1 MQRVIVVVC
10 AVMVSV
16 VSISCV
22 SVAVPDPQTPTDPQ
36 LAAAADALLVAAD
49 GCYSSVSAGQSW
61 EESRNCAALQPL
73 ATSYIAAG
81 GFQDEPAAVALIGE
95 RARRTA
101 WQARA
106 LECGGSRT
114 IW

>member
-1 MQRVIVVVC
+1 MQRVIVIVC
-10 AVMVSV
+10 AVIVSL
-16 VSISCV
+16 VSIGCQSD
-22 SVAVPDPQTPTDPQ
+22 SQ

-49 GCYSSVSAGQSW
+49 GCYSNVSAGQSW

-73 ATSYIAAG
+73 ATSYSAAG
-81 GFQDEPAAVALIGE
+81 GFQDEPAEIALIGE

-101 WQARA
+101 WQTRA
-106 LECGGSRT
+106 LACGGGLP